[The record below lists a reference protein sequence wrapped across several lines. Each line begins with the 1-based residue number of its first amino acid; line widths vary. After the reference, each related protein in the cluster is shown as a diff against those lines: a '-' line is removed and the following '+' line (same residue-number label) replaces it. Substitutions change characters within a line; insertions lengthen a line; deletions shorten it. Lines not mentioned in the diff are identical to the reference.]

1 MFKTTARAALCL
13 ACVWSITPALAAP
26 KEMPQ
31 GKRDEMSMKD
41 TKHEDQINEED
52 ENEDEDSE
60 EEKKEE
66 EPPAQQNQG
75 DGAQGFMNMN
85 DLAASLE

>member
-41 TKHEDQINEED
+41 TKHEVAMQRK
-52 ENEDEDSE
+52 ENKEANKNVDSLITNR
-60 EEKKEE
+60 K
-66 EPPAQQNQG
+66 
-75 DGAQGFMNMN
+75 
-85 DLAASLE
+85 

>member
-13 ACVWSITPALAAP
+13 VCLWSVTPALAAP

-41 TKHEDQINEED
+41 TKHEVVMQRK
-52 ENEDEDSE
+52 ENKEANKNVDSLITNR
-60 EEKKEE
+60 K
-66 EPPAQQNQG
+66 
-75 DGAQGFMNMN
+75 
-85 DLAASLE
+85 

>member
-13 ACVWSITPALAAP
+13 ACLWSVTPALAAP

-41 TKHEDQINEED
+41 TKREVVMQRK
-52 ENEDEDSE
+52 ENKEANKNVDSLITNR
-60 EEKKEE
+60 K
-66 EPPAQQNQG
+66 
-75 DGAQGFMNMN
+75 
-85 DLAASLE
+85 

>member
-13 ACVWSITPALAAP
+13 ACLWSVTPALAAP

-41 TKHEDQINEED
+41 TKREMAMQQK
-52 ENEDEDSE
+52 ENKEANKNVDSLITNR
-60 EEKKEE
+60 K
-66 EPPAQQNQG
+66 
-75 DGAQGFMNMN
+75 
-85 DLAASLE
+85 

>member
-13 ACVWSITPALAAP
+13 ACLWSVTPALAAP

-41 TKHEDQINEED
+41 TKHQVVMQRK
-52 ENEDEDSE
+52 ENKEANKNVDSLITNR
-60 EEKKEE
+60 K
-66 EPPAQQNQG
+66 
-75 DGAQGFMNMN
+75 
-85 DLAASLE
+85 